1 MRLLTFRGHESWVQQ
16 EEEQRLKRWRGVSA
30 LRLCSTPAPQNTA
43 ATFPALTA
51 PLWIPARAVPDH
63 ADDITGCQTHWAA
76 RPVPAYLGVRDGQAV
91 HRLRRLEQLDL
102 LDHVGLRTEN
112 HHPLQP
118 ALSCGAQKSRSGK
131 VISEATPG
139 HSIHGLLLNTRLLD
153 SVQLEQLQ
161 LLSH

>member
-1 MRLLTFRGHESWVQQ
+1 MNRGFNRKKS
-16 EEEQRLKRWRGVSA
+16 GVSNA
-30 LRLCSTPAPQNTA
+30 GVAFRLCGSAPHLRHNGQNTA
-43 ATFPALTA
+43 ATFPALAA

-102 LDHVGLRTEN
+102 LDHVGLRAEN